1 MSKIKTSILGRTD
14 TAAYTFVAVA
24 GLHEIEKTIS
34 APDQKTARREFI
46 ESLSDGQRD
55 FIESIE
61 LVEVEQ
67 F

>member
-1 MSKIKTSILGRTD
+1 MKTATLGRTD

-34 APDQKTARREFI
+34 APDQRTARREFI

-55 FIESIE
+55 FIQSIE
-61 LVEVEQ
+61 LVEVER
-67 F
+67 FNP